1 MPQITFSYTDRTSVS
16 LFDDGE
22 PNYHLVEVK
31 RTLAGENAEMLPR
44 ILEEFHY
51 FLSGMTFN
59 YITKIEAHT
68 EAGSVFSST
77 DD

>member
-1 MPQITFSYTDRTSVS
+1 MSQITFSYTDRTSDFD
-16 LFDDGE
+16 FDDAE
-22 PNYHLVEVK
+22 HNYHFVEVK
-31 RTLAGENAEMLPR
+31 RTLGGDSAEMLPR